1 MRDFLDKL
9 NNRYII
15 FPQILL
21 INYSSFDFE
30 FGFTFNLDLGWILD
44 SFSDLN
50 LALDM
55 LSKFHLP
62 LYFHLE
68 GLTLDIHVYRSIFF
82 SRSD

>member
-55 LSKFHLP
+55 SSKFHLP

-68 GLTLDIHVYRSIFF
+68 GLTLEYTCLQIDFLF
-82 SRSD
+82 